1 MKLSTTELYDL
12 IKRILTANGC
22 SAEVAEIV
30 TQTVY
35 TAEVSG
41 TLSHGVFRLPGYVS
55 SLRAGWVDGTATPIV
70 HDRAPGVVVVDG
82 NNGFSQ
88 VAQRAGR
95 PLVMEKARANGVAAL
110 TIRNAHHF
118 AALWPDLE
126 PFGEQGLAAI
136 GFVNTMSLVAPW
148 GGSRKLLGT
157 NPMAF
162 AWPRHNRP
170 PLLWDQASSIMA
182 HGEVLMAAREGRQ
195 LPPDTGFDAD
205 GNPSTDPA
213 RVAEGALNPFGRHK
227 GTAIALMVE
236 LLTAGLGGA
245 NFGFQDKGK
254 DVPGARTFNGGMT
267 ILVIDPG
274 RFDDH
279 LIERAED
286 FFAVYA
292 QLEGARLPGE
302 RRHGSRA
309 RADAEGVT
317 IADAQYSALLELLPA
332 NEA

>member
-1 MKLSTTELYDL
+1 MKLSRDELHDL
-12 IKRILTANGC
+12 IKRIFTANGC
-22 SAEVAEIV
+22 TDEIAEIV

-55 SLRAGWVDGTATPIV
+55 SLRAGWIDGTATPII
-70 HDRAPGVVVVDG
+70 HDRAPGVVQVDG
-82 NNGFSQ
+82 ANGFSQ
-88 VAQRAGR
+88 VAQLAGR
-95 PLVMEKARANGVAAL
+95 PIVMEKARTNGLAAL

-126 PFGEQGLAAI
+126 PFGEAGFAAL

-162 AWPRHNRP
+162 AWPRHNKP

-182 HGEVLMAAREGRQ
+182 HGEVLMTAREGRQ
-195 LPPDTGFDAD
+195 LPPGIGFDPY
-205 GNPSTDPA
+205 GNPSTDPTA
-213 RVAEGALNPFGRHK
+213 VSQGALNTFGKHK

-236 LLTAGLGGA
+236 LLAASLGGG
-245 NFGFQDKGK
+245 NFGFEDRAP
-254 DVPGARTFNGGMT
+254 DFPGPRSFNGGMT
-267 ILVIDPG
+267 ILVIDPT

-279 LIERAED
+279 IIERAED
-286 FFAVYA
+286 FFSVYA
-292 QLEGARLPGE
+292 DCEGARLPGE
-302 RRHGSRA
+302 RRHDTRA
-309 RADAEGVT
+309 RTAAEGVT
-317 IADAQYSALLELLPA
+317 IADAQYKALLDLLPA
-332 NEA
+332 NQA